1 MRSEQANCI
10 IGDMLV
16 KFNRTYRKGVFME
29 AVNLSKRLF
38 TIAKY
43 VPNGMRV
50 ADIGSDHALLP
61 SYLISEGISPYAIAG
76 EVNKGPLEAARRQ
89 INALKIADKVDVRLG
104 SGLKV
109 INDGEVEVITIAGMG
124 GGLIVEIL
132 QEGAA
137 KLNNI
142 ERLILQPNVGSELVR
157 DWLDNNK
164 WNIINEEILEED
176 SRIYEVIVAEQ
187 RTGDYDPS
195 YQGQNRS
202 KEDLY
207 RLGPILLQKGTKI
220 LYEKWRR
227 ELIKYQYILGELQ
240 KSKDHE
246 TKIEKEQQ
254 IIEEINW
261 ITEVIKCLEKDK
273 V

>member
-1 MRSEQANCI
+1 
-10 IGDMLV
+10 
-16 KFNRTYRKGVFME
+16 ME
-29 AVNLSKRLF
+29 MVNLSKRLF
-38 TIAKY
+38 TIAEY
-43 VPNGMRV
+43 VPNGKRV

-89 INALKIADKVDVRLG
+89 IDALKIADKVDVRLG

-132 QEGAA
+132 QEGFA

-176 SRIYEVIVAEQ
+176 GRIYEIIVAEQ
-187 RTGDYDPS
+187 RAGNYDPS
-195 YQGQNRS
+195 YQGQDRA

-207 RLGPILLQKGTKI
+207 RLGPILWQRGTPV
-220 LYEKWRR
+220 LYEKWHG
-227 ELIKYQYILGELQ
+227 ELMKNQYILGELQ
-240 KSKDHE
+240 KSKDNE
-246 TKIEKEQQ
+246 AKIEKEQQ
-254 IIEEINW
+254 IMEEINW
-261 ITEVIKCLEKDK
+261 IAEVTKCLEKDK
-273 V
+273 I